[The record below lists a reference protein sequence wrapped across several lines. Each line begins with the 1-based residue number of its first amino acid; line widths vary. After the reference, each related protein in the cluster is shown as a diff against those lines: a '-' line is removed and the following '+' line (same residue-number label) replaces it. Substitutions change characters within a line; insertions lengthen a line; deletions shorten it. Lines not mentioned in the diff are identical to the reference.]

1 MKKGMIILKNH
12 SRRFVSLALLL
23 VLLCALL
30 SVSASALEVHVNDI
44 YSTGEVV
51 LIEIKSPEAVN
62 VADYTME
69 ITKPNGEVVTTA
81 PRQEKWNDATECF
94 ETYTIEMLGDYEIQ
108 VSDTNGDSGS
118 ASFSARIFSTDSI
131 IFTIVSVVIF
141 AASIVAYVIS
151 KRKNAGKG
159 V

>member
-1 MKKGMIILKNH
+1 M
-12 SRRFVSLALLL
+12 SQYRRFISLALLL

-30 SVSASALEVHVNDI
+30 TVSASALEVHVNDV

-51 LIEIKSPEAVN
+51 LIEIQDPEITN
-62 VADYTME
+62 MADYTVA
-69 ITKPNGEVVTTA
+69 ITKPNGEVVTTT
-81 PRQEKWNDATECF
+81 PRQEKWNEPTECF
-94 ETYTIEMLGDYEIQ
+94 ETYTIEMLGDYEVT
-108 VSDTNGDSGS
+108 VSNAGGESGS
-118 ASFSARIFSTDSI
+118 AAFSAQIFSTDSV

-141 AASIVAYVIS
+141 VLSIVVYVVT